1 MLAQSKNRISTINL
15 SAAFAIAL
23 FLLLFVFSVT
33 ATGQAQAKQVKTS
46 QAASP
51 KASNLPS
58 WQGYKEIKIGTTADE
73 VRAKLG
79 KATAEDKEG
88 FFYTFSDT
96 ESAQIVLD
104 GEQKVRLIAVMY
116 SKDHPTQP
124 KFVDVFGKTEH
135 AEPKPDGAIYKM
147 IRYTDA
153 GYWVAYNRLGG
164 ETALVTVTIQK
175 L

>member
-1 MLAQSKNRISTINL
+1 MLAQSKNRMTAINL
-15 SAAFAIAL
+15 SAAFAIAS
-23 FLLLFVFSVT
+23 FLLLYVFSVT
-33 ATGQAQAKQVKTS
+33 ATGQVPVKQVKAS
-46 QAASP
+46 QAAAH
-51 KASNLPS
+51 KAANFPS

-79 KATAEDKEG
+79 KATAEDKDG

-96 ESAQIVLD
+96 ESAQILLD
-104 GEQKVRLIAVMY
+104 GEQKVRVISVMY
-116 SKDHPTQP
+116 SKEHSTQP
-124 KFVDVFGKTEH
+124 KFEDVFGKTEH

-147 IRYTDA
+147 VRYTEA
-153 GYWVAYNRLGG
+153 GYWVAYNRLAG